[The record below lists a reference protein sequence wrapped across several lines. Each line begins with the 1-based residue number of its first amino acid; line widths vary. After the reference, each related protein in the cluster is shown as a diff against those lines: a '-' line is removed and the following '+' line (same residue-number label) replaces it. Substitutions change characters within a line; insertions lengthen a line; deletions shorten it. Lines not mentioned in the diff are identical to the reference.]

1 MYVFEHV
8 HILAERLVKSV
19 SSTVCPSVVRLTESA
34 PYLLVRYVHSRQSVT
49 K

>member
-8 HILAERLVKSV
+8 HILAERLLKSV
-19 SSTVCPSVVRLTESA
+19 SSTVCPSVVRFPESA
-34 PYLLVRYVHSRQSVT
+34 QYFSGRHLQPLQSVT